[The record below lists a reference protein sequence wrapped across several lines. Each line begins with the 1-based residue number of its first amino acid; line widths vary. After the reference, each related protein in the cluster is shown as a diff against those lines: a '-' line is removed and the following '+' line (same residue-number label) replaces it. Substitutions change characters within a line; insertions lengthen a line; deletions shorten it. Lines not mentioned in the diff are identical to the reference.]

1 MLADPYST
9 LTKAER
15 LNGWL
20 QAFGLAVW
28 LAITFVA
35 AALGATA
42 SANAPEFYT
51 ELSLPAWAPPAWLFG
66 PVWTILYLLMAIAA
80 WLVWRERGFRAAAAA
95 LTLFLVQLALNTL
108 WSWLFFAWQQGA
120 AAFVEILLLWVL
132 IVATM
137 VAFWQI
143 RPLAAIL
150 LAPYLAWVTFA
161 AVLCFAIWRLNP
173 QLLS

>member
-1 MLADPYST
+1 MNTPEHPPARSLKPVAQV
-9 LTKAER
+9 LG
-15 LNGWL
+15 LGGWMI
-20 QAFGLAVW
+20 V
-28 LAITFVA
+28 TFIA

-42 SANAPEFYT
+42 SANAPEFYA
-51 ELSLPAWAPPAWLFG
+51 ELTLPAWAPPAWLFG

-95 LTLFLVQLALNTL
+95 LTLFLVQLALNAL

-120 AAFVEILLLWVL
+120 AAFVEILLLWAL

-137 VAFWQI
+137 VAFWRI

-161 AVLCFAIWRLNP
+161 AVLCYAIWRLNP
-173 QLLS
+173 QLLG